1 MKKINIAAL
10 GDSLTRGVVLNNE
23 NRYSVLKGSF
33 IDIISD
39 RLNLSV
45 KNYAKFGCT
54 IEFGHS
60 VIDRHSSEISAADV
74 TFLEFGGNDC
84 DFNWKMIADEPASSH
99 TPKTV
104 LDSFK
109 EQFVSLIERVRKLGS
124 RPVILSLPPIDSA
137 AYFSFIS
144 RFMNDEQKLNVLKW
158 LERIGGDISI
168 ITRWHETY
176 NRVLFEISESTDTPI
191 IDITTPFENYDG
203 DAMSLMCSDGIHPNA
218 YGHELIA
225 DSIVGNS
232 IGNGN
237 SNAGLGFAGALAY

>member
-1 MKKINIAAL
+1 MKKMNIAAL

-39 RLNLSV
+39 RLNLCV

-84 DFNWKMIADEPASSH
+84 DFNWKMIADEPSSDH

-109 EQFVSLIERVRKLGS
+109 EQFVSLIERVRNLGS
-124 RPVILSLPPIDSA
+124 RPVILSLPPIDSD

-144 RFMNDEQKLNVLKW
+144 RFMNDEQKSNVLRW
-158 LERIGGDISI
+158 LEGIGGDVNI

-176 NRVLFEISESTDTPI
+176 NRVLFEISEFTRTPI
-191 IDITTPFENYDG
+191 IDITTPFEKYDG
-203 DAMSLMCSDGIHPNA
+203 DSMLLMCSDGIHPNA
-218 YGHELIA
+218 HGHELIA
-225 DSIVGNS
+225 DSIVGN
-232 IGNGN
+232 IRGNGN
-237 SNAGLGFAGALAY
+237 YNNGFCLA